1 MNDYRETF
9 EEYVADS
16 PRTSINIDDLV
27 MRGRRFQRRRRLAVS
42 SGALG
47 LLAVAVLLGV
57 SVLKPSTSAPL
68 PAAANA
74 SASVVAAES
83 PPPADQADRLLTTLK
98 SAFAREAPNVGG
110 FDTLQRQMHK
120 CSIENPAISELVPY
134 NPARVD
140 ESCPPGSPH
149 RKEEYYTWKGTL
161 ASSTGVY
168 NVRLSITRTNHY
180 DPAAAPENENDAN
193 ERRIAA
199 EQGDS
204 PKRGPNGENILAKPY
219 LLNMSKPDGTGI
231 FIACEDKNGGPG
243 PGIRSPFTADQ
254 LTAVGLD
261 PALHL

>member
-1 MNDYRETF
+1 MNDYRKTF

-27 MRGRRFQRRRRLAVS
+27 TRGRRSQLRRRLAVS

-57 SVLKPSTSAPL
+57 SALKPSAGPPL
-68 PAAANA
+68 PPAANSSASIVASESAA
-74 SASVVAAES
+74 SAD
-83 PPPADQADRLLTTLK
+83 PADRLLTALK
-98 SAFAREAPNVGG
+98 SAFAREAPNVSG

-120 CSIENPAISELVPY
+120 CNPDNPAVSQLVPY
-134 NPARVD
+134 DAARLD
-140 ESCPPGSPH
+140 EACPPDSLH
-149 RKEEYYTWKGTL
+149 RKGEYYAWRGTL
-161 ASSTGVY
+161 TSPTGVY
-168 NVRLSITRTNHY
+168 NVRLTIARTTHY
-180 DPAAAPENENDAN
+180 DPATPPEDETGAN

-204 PKRGPNGENILAKPY
+204 PRRGPNGENILAKPY

-243 PGIRSPFTADQ
+243 AGERSPFTADQ